1 MENQKEKDIVKR
13 IRARIPPQTKR
24 EARLTIDIV
33 KRIREVLEHRGET
46 VSELAVR
53 MNMETATVRT
63 LIDHDHGGRI
73 ETDGWGI
80 SASVDHAEDPEMIRE
95 LVRRWNAFPA
105 LVAKLS
111 AYVNEVEEYGF
122 IGVQGVS
129 EDNENHYTGSP
140 SYFEAKQLL
149 NTLNQ

>member
-63 LIDHDHGGRI
+63 LLTGLQ
-73 ETDGWGI
+73 
-80 SASVDHAEDPEMIRE
+80 P
-95 LVRRWNAFPA
+95 
-105 LVAKLS
+105 LS
-111 AYVNEVEEYGF
+111 IKDIVK
-122 IGVQGVS
+122 
-129 EDNENHYTGSP
+129 
-140 SYFEAKQLL
+140 FEAALDTKLL
-149 NTLNQ
+149 QVTTDSAPIV